1 MARDPSR
8 PWPWLPDFLR
18 RRQSQAYLPVDSNG
32 TLEDQTSPY
41 AKPEDLERCAA
52 NPERRVSFWAN
63 GFFAGV
69 GGSLAT
75 LSIFS
80 ILYWLAPRDLGG
92 SSPNREEAGNESLAR
107 YPTDFLR
114 DVVPIPCH
122 SHNDYWREMPLFS
135 AIRTGCISV
144 EADVWLFDESTE
156 LLVGHD
162 TAALTANRTFRSLY
176 VNPLVELLDQ
186 MNPKT
191 PFYDG
196 TRRGVFDVDPEQSL
210 TLLVDVKTN
219 DATTWP
225 LVLEQLEPLR
235 SRGWLTYLEGG
246 VVHERPV
253 TVVGTGN
260 APFDPLTDKSAHR
273 DTFFDAPLDSL
284 WKDPEVPDME
294 TVRPYDYYNR
304 TNSFYASTSFK
315 EAVGPVSHGALSED
329 QLRTIRGQ
337 IKGAHS
343 RGLKARYWE
352 TPNWPIAL
360 RNSVWHTLVTEGVDI
375 LNVDDLH
382 AASELV
388 W

>member
-8 PWPWLPDFLR
+8 SWSWIPDFLR
-18 RRQSQAYLPVDSNG
+18 RRQSHAYLPVDANE
-32 TLEDQTSPY
+32 TLEDQASPY
-41 AKPEDLERCAA
+41 SKPEDAERCAA
-52 NPERRVSFWAN
+52 NPERRVSFWAH

-69 GGSLAT
+69 GVSLAT

-80 ILYWLAPRDLGG
+80 IMYWLAPCDSGH
-92 SSPNREEAGNESLAR
+92 SSPTPGEAGNKSLAR

-135 AIRTGCISV
+135 AIRAGCISV

-162 TAALTANRTFRSLY
+162 TAALTANRTFGSLY
-176 VNPLVELLDQ
+176 VDPLVELLDQ

-191 PFYDG
+191 PFYND

-210 TLLVDVKTN
+210 TLLVDVKTD

-225 LVLEQLEPLR
+225 RVLEQLEPLR

-246 VVHERPV
+246 VVHERQV

-260 APFDPLTDKSAHR
+260 APFDPLTDKSVHR

-284 WKDPEVPDME
+284 WEDPELPDTE
-294 TVRPYDYYNR
+294 TVRPYDRYDR
-304 TNSFYASTSFK
+304 TNSFYASTNFK
-315 EAVGPVSHGALSED
+315 EAIGPISHGALSED
-329 QLRTIRGQ
+329 QLRTIRGHV
-337 IKGAHS
+337 KGAHS
-343 RGLKARYWE
+343 RGLKARYWG

-360 RNSVWHTLVTEGVDI
+360 RNNLWHTLVTEGVDI
-375 LNVDDLH
+375 LNVDDVH